1 MQQATRERED
11 DEDSKENHHAKQ
23 SHKTQH
29 IRAGAR
35 MMMAA
40 SKDPSS
46 RRVAH
51 HCSGRPMMKNETQNT
66 HKAQA
71 TAAFNQCR

>member
-11 DEDSKENHHAKQ
+11 DEDSKASHHAKQ

-35 MMMAA
+35 MVMAA

-51 HCSGRPMMKNETQNT
+51 HCSGRPKRKNNT
-66 HKAQA
+66 KNLHQAKAS
-71 TAAFNQCR
+71 TTFNQCR